1 VGSYKVHLK
10 ESAVKELTAL
20 PRKDRERAVARI
32 HGLSKE
38 PRPTGCEKLAGYDDR
53 YRVRQGRYRIVYS
66 IEDRDLVV
74 WVVKIG
80 HRKDVYR

>member
-1 VGSYKVHLK
+1 MASYRVYLK

-20 PRKDRERAVARI
+20 PRKDRERILFRI
-32 HGLSKE
+32 QALSKG
-38 PRPTGCEKLAGYDDR
+38 PRTSGCEKLAGYDDR
-53 YRVRQGRYRIVYS
+53 YRIRQGRYRILYS

-74 WVVKIG
+74 WVVKVG